1 MHGDFLE
8 LPGARL
14 YYEVEGSG
22 PALFLIHAGI
32 ANLRQ
37 WDPHV
42 PAWAEHHRV
51 IRYDTR
57 GFGETETEQVEFANR
72 EDVAALLD
80 HLGEPEAHILG
91 CSRGGAIAIDFAVT
105 HPERV
110 LSLIEVAGGVGG
122 YDPQLPPEETAL
134 GEALWKASEVAFEAK
149 DWGRLADL
157 ETAFWVDGPGQ
168 SPTRVDPALRAQV
181 RSWIYDSYVKD
192 QDGIAQ
198 PLDPPAATRLANLT
212 APLLVVI
219 GELDEAETNA
229 GLRWLASEVRGARFE
244 EFRGAAH
251 MLNLEQ
257 PARFTDLVL
266 DFLGS
271 VQGRH

>member
-1 MHGDFLE
+1 MHGELLD

-22 PALFLIHAGI
+22 PALFLIHAGV

-42 PAWAEHHRV
+42 PAWAEHYRV

-57 GFGETETEQVEFANR
+57 GFGETETEHVEFANR

-80 HLGEPEAHILG
+80 HLGEPQAHILG
-91 CSRGGAIAIDFAVT
+91 TSRGGMIAMDFAVT

-110 LSLIEVAGGVGG
+110 LSLIEVAGGIGG
-122 YDPQLPPEETAL
+122 YEPEVSPEAAAL
-134 GEALWKASEVAFEAK
+134 GMALWKATEEAYEAK
-149 DWGRLADL
+149 DWPRLADL
-157 ETAFWVDGPGQ
+157 EADYWVDGPGQ
-168 SPTRVDPALRAQV
+168 PAGRADPTIKAIVHR
-181 RSWIYDSYVKD
+181 WILESYQAEKD
-192 QDGIAQ
+192 DGIPQ
-198 PLDPPAATRLANLT
+198 PLDPPAATQLDRLT
-212 APLLVVI
+212 APVLAI
-219 GELDEAETNA
+219 FGELDEAETNA
-229 GLRWLASEVRGARFE
+229 SMRWLGQQPGNRLE
-244 EFRGAAH
+244 EFRNAAH

-266 DFLGS
+266 EFLAG
-271 VQGRH
+271 V